1 MWIVWYKLNGELH
14 RISCGC
20 GPESPGY
27 AWRCYMEYF
36 SYGAWIEYEA
46 SRKA

>member
-20 GPESPGY
+20 GNLPVTPGAV
-27 AWRCYMEYF
+27 AWDISATEP
-36 SYGAWIEYEA
+36 G
-46 SRKA
+46 